1 MHNSSDLLALIESK
15 YGEMSKGQKII
26 ADYIREHY
34 DKAAYMTALKFGQ
47 TVGVSESTVV
57 RFASE
62 LGFDGYPEL
71 QTALQDLMRSKL
83 TTVQRI
89 ELSTDKIGDGD
100 ILDAVL
106 HHDIEKIRRTLEE
119 TSRDDFN
126 RAVDI
131 ISSCHTI
138 YIIGARSSASLAQ
151 FLSHYFDLI
160 FPRVKLVH
168 ASTRSELFEQILRID
183 EKDALIAISF
193 PRYSR
198 QTIEALKYANSRGT
212 NIIAITDCAS
222 SPLTQFSDC
231 NLFAKSDMASFVDS
245 LVAPL
250 SLINALIV
258 AVSRRCS
265 ETVTRN
271 LERLEEI
278 WREFEVYEPAKSG
291 DDGGGKDSK

>member
-1 MHNSSDLLALIESK
+1 MQTGSDLLELIDNK
-15 YGEMSKGQKII
+15 YPQMSKGQKTI
-26 ADYIREHY
+26 ADFIREHY
-34 DKAAYMTALKFGQ
+34 DKAAFMTALKFGQ

-71 QTALQDLMRSKL
+71 QTALQDLTRSKL
-83 TTVQRI
+83 TSVQRI
-89 ELSTDKIGDGD
+89 EIASDKIGDDD

-106 HHDIEKIRRTLEE
+106 HHDIEQIRHTLDE
-119 TSRDDFN
+119 TDRQDFN
-126 RAVDI
+126 MAVDR

-151 FLSHYFDLI
+151 FLSHYFNLI

-183 EKDALIAISF
+183 EKDVLIAISF

-198 QTIEALKYANSRGT
+198 QTIEAIRYAHSRGAGVV
-212 NIIAITDCAS
+212 AITDCAS
-222 SPLTQFSDC
+222 SPLTQFSDYD
-231 NLFAKSDMASFVDS
+231 LFAKSDMASFVDS

-250 SLINALIV
+250 SVINALIV

-265 ETVTRN
+265 DTVTRN

-291 DDGGGKDSK
+291 DEDSK